1 MYVYKTP
8 TVNMHNI
15 KDYSGSGI
23 MRCSEQS
30 YSCRMGVPVTSTRQE
45 KEMKRMPSGQ
55 EEMKL
60 PLLAEEMTVYIDI
73 SKELQNF

>member
-1 MYVYKTP
+1 
-8 TVNMHNI
+8 
-15 KDYSGSGI
+15 

>member
-1 MYVYKTP
+1 
-8 TVNMHNI
+8 
-15 KDYSGSGI
+15 

-30 YSCRMGVPVTSTRQE
+30 QSCRMGVPVTSTRQE

-60 PLLAEEMTVYIDI
+60 PLLAEEMTVYIDNLQGATKFLEQLVESYDHYQYTKGNLI
-73 SKELQNF
+73 SI